1 MGVFD
6 SIGEVCEEWCG
17 IQHKI
22 RKLKQI
28 QGVEIKVKMDCEGCE
43 RRVKKSVEGMKGVT
57 EVEVEPKQS
66 KLTVKGYVDPEKVL
80 ERVLMTRR
88 LRLGTSGT
96 PPPSAMRTPML
107 ALLCDVSWL
116 FNAVSGDYRVSVRTK
131 TENVTVLDGCNLSG
145 SHRGGGNAIA
155 GGRVAAVDE
164 MATATVVDHAMSVV
178 VAVGAQ
184 IAGRQNGREV
194 IVAAPEASING
205 LGAMMLYSLLIV
217 REGKIKLATENSWAT
232 PARRKKKIIS
242 PQKQG
247 GEETMMAVLNVI
259 IEREGRNWRKKVV
272 VQVHILPCKAFS
284 GMVVLL
290 MVLGSVVPQIRIGS
304 INTAIPIL
312 TLCLHCHTLLWHI
325 FWGALKHANGIEG
338 RSTIVVRVIAC
349 FQPLHNCQEKPMTA
363 LGEQVCQSVV
373 IMLERLCT
381 ANHSLYAVCMPSIC
395 ANLSMSMTGRMGT
408 STVPRPF
415 TVFTILHSYVAT
427 ILKTLAL

>member
-1 MGVFD
+1 
-6 SIGEVCEEWCG
+6 
-17 IQHKI
+17 
-22 RKLKQI
+22 
-28 QGVEIKVKMDCEGCE
+28 
-43 RRVKKSVEGMKGVT
+43 
-57 EVEVEPKQS
+57 
-66 KLTVKGYVDPEKVL
+66 
-80 ERVLMTRR
+80 
-88 LRLGTSGT
+88 
-96 PPPSAMRTPML
+96 
-107 ALLCDVSWL
+107 
-116 FNAVSGDYRVSVRTK
+116 SGDYRVSVRTK

-205 LGAMMLYSLLIV
+205 LGAMMLYSLLI
-217 REGKIKLATENSWAT
+217 
-232 PARRKKKIIS
+232 KKKIIS

-349 FQPLHNCQEKPMTA
+349 FQPLHNCQ
-363 LGEQVCQSVV
+363 
-373 IMLERLCT
+373 
-381 ANHSLYAVCMPSIC
+381 
-395 ANLSMSMTGRMGT
+395 
-408 STVPRPF
+408 
-415 TVFTILHSYVAT
+415 
-427 ILKTLAL
+427 